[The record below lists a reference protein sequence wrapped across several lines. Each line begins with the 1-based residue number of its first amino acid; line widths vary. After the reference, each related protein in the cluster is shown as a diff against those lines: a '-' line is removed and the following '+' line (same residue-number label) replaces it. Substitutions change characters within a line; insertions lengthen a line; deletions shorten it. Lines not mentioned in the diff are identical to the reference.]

1 MRRVVREI
9 ALLVLVAIL
18 AWGAVE
24 LRGAYG
30 LSAGASASVV
40 TMTLG
45 FVLLAAHL
53 AGRLLALFSL
63 PRITGYLLAGIVF
76 GPQILA
82 LVPNGVRDQLSV
94 INELALGLIALAAGG
109 ELAIPRL
116 LPRLRAIAWISGL
129 QTVLI
134 FAATVLALTVIAH
147 LSSSLGFS
155 LRLLNGLD
163 ERQVLAMGLIL
174 GLVAT
179 ANSPASTVAVID
191 ETRSRGPLSTVA
203 LGVTVVKDVIVIVL
217 MGVTLS
223 LARVLMRA
231 GNGFDWTL
239 VSTLV
244 AEVLVSFVL
253 GGLFGAALILYLA
266 KVGKEVAA
274 VVLATVFLAFELSR
288 TLGEVLHLHLHFLLV
303 AMAAGFVVE
312 NASEQGRRLIR
323 GLETSSLPVYVIFFT
338 LAGVGLDLKSL
349 VGLWPLAAGFVL
361 WRVGLIATTSW
372 SGARLAGEAKGLA
385 RHAWTA
391 FVAQAG
397 VSLGLAE
404 LVALRYPEMGARIKT
419 LVLAVI
425 ALNQLV
431 GPPLFKL
438 SLKLMGETEGMDKA
452 DA

>member
-1 MRRVVREI
+1 MRGVTREVGLLLLI
-9 ALLVLVAIL
+9 AVL
-18 AWGAVE
+18 AWAVNE
-24 LRGAYG
+24 LRATYT
-30 LSAGASASVV
+30 LSAGTSAGIV

-53 AGRLLALFSL
+53 AGRLLAHLAL

-82 LVPNGVRDQLSV
+82 LVPLGVRDQLSV
-94 INELALGLIALAAGG
+94 INQLALGLIALAAGG

-129 QTVLI
+129 QTTVV
-134 FAATVLALTVIAH
+134 FTATVLALL
-147 LSSSLGFS
+147 LSARLSHAFGAYPGLFS
-155 LRLLNGLD
+155 GLD

-191 ETRSRGPLSTVA
+191 ETRSRGALSTVA
-203 LGVTVVKDVIVIVL
+203 LGVTVVKDVVVIVL

-223 LARVLMRA
+223 VASVLMRA
-231 GNGFDWTL
+231 GNGFEWSL
-239 VSTLV
+239 VGSLA
-244 AEVLVSFVL
+244 AEVLISLVL
-253 GGLFGAALILYLA
+253 GGLFAVGLIVYLA

-274 VVLATVFLAFELSR
+274 VVLATVLLAFEASR
-288 TLGEVLHLHLHFLLV
+288 ALGGALHLHLHFLLV

-338 LAGVGLDLKSL
+338 LAGVGLDLHSL
-349 VGLWPLAAGFVL
+349 VRLWPLAAVFVL
-361 WRVGLIATTSW
+361 WRGGLLAVTSW
-372 SGARLAGEAKGLA
+372 SGARIAGEAKGLA
-385 RHAWTA
+385 RNAWTS
-391 FVAQAG
+391 FLAQAG

-425 ALNQLV
+425 ALNQLI

-438 SLKLMGETEGMDKA
+438 SLRLMGETDRMDQA
-452 DA
+452 TP

>member
-1 MRRVVREI
+1 M
-9 ALLVLVAIL
+9 AAL
-18 AWGAVE
+18 AWGAIE

-30 LSAGASASVV
+30 PAAGASASVV

-45 FVLLAAHL
+45 FVLIGAHL

-63 PRITGYLLAGIVF
+63 PRITGYLLAGIIF

-82 LVPNGVRDQLSV
+82 LVPLGVRDQLSV
-94 INELALGLIALAAGG
+94 INQLALGLIALAAGG
-109 ELAIPRL
+109 ELALPRL

-129 QTVLI
+129 QTAVI
-134 FAATVLALTVIAH
+134 FVATVLALILLSH
-147 LSSSLGFS
+147 LDASLGLS
-155 LRLLNGLD
+155 LPLLEGLD
-163 ERQVLAMGLIL
+163 GRQVLAMGLIL

-191 ETRSRGPLSTVA
+191 ETRSRGPFSTVA
-203 LGVTVVKDVIVIVL
+203 LGVTVLKDVVVIVL

-239 VSTLV
+239 VWTLGAEIV
-244 AEVLVSFVL
+244 ASFLL

-274 VVLATVFLAFELSR
+274 VVLATVFLAFEATRVLSDA
-288 TLGEVLHLHLHFLLV
+288 LHLHLHFLLL

-312 NASEQGRRLIR
+312 NASEQGHRLIR

-338 LAGVGLDLKSL
+338 LAGVGLDLRSL
-349 VGLWPLAAGFVL
+349 LSLWPLAAGFAL
-361 WRVGLIATTSW
+361 WRGGLVAVTSW
-372 SGARLAGEAKGLA
+372 SGARLGGEGAKLS
-385 RHAWTA
+385 RNAWTA
-391 FVAQAG
+391 FLAQAG

-404 LVALRYPEMGARIKT
+404 LVAMRYPEMGTRIKT
-419 LVLAVI
+419 LVLAAI
-425 ALNQLV
+425 ALNQLI

-438 SLKLMGETEGMDKA
+438 SLRLMGETGSMDEA